1 MLKTQLTQ
9 AEYDEKRNEHFI
21 TQIKIGKVRHLT
33 DITIDLNAKK
43 RQHLILTGK
52 NGSGKTSVLSGIRDI
67 LLDITRGNHGRAGNK
82 NKVANL
88 TVGHKKIPIHG
99 IDEDDTD
106 ISLTYNL
113 GTEVYEKYRSGEF
126 ITSFFSAVRPIHDIL
141 LPSGVENVKLKHL
154 YTMSDDPA
162 KNIAKYMVHLNAQQ
176 LYAEKEGDNQTA
188 ENIKAWFDRFEKALR
203 ILMNDASVSLKYDY
217 KKYNFMIQQDKHNPV
232 NFNQLSHGY
241 ASVFRIFAD
250 LLMRMEQ
257 NWASTSQLSEYDKE
271 GVVLIDELE
280 THLHLEMQKKVLPSL
295 TTLFPR
301 LQFIISTHSP
311 FVLSSL
317 ENVVIYDLENGTLVR
332 QPQGL
337 TDIPYEGIVEG
348 YFGADSLSDKLREKY
363 ERFKE
368 LVKKENLNDDELQEI
383 SSLELFLDEI
393 PDYLALNITTEY
405 RRLKSEFYAQEV
417 E

>member
-1 MLKTQLTQ
+1 M
-9 AEYDEKRNEHFI
+9 EHFI
-21 TQIKIGKVRHLT
+21 TQIKIGRVRHLT
-33 DITIDLNAKK
+33 DITIDLDKKK

-52 NGSGKTSVLSGIRDI
+52 NGSGKTSVLNSVRDI
-67 LLDITRGNHGRAGNK
+67 LLEITKRNRSDRHTAK
-82 NKVANL
+82 NL
-88 TVGHKKIPIHG
+88 TIVHKNIPMQDSDG
-99 IDEDDTD
+99 DDTD
-106 ISLTYNL
+106 ISVTYSL
-113 GTEVYEKYRSGEF
+113 GMEVYEKYRRGDF
-126 ITSFFSAVRPIHDIL
+126 IVSFFSAVRPTHGVV
-141 LPSGVENVKLKHL
+141 LPKGVEEVRLKPF
-154 YTMSDDPA
+154 YTVSDDPA

-176 LYAEKEGDNQTA
+176 LYAEREGDDQTA
-188 ENIKAWFDRFEKALR
+188 ENIKAWFERFEKALR
-203 ILMNDASVSLKYDY
+203 ILMNDTSVSLKYDY
-217 KKYNFMIQQDKHNPV
+217 KRYNFLLQQEKRNPV

-257 NWASTSQLSEYDKE
+257 NLVSTNQLSEYDKE

-311 FVLSSL
+311 FVLNSL
-317 ENVVIYDLENGTLVR
+317 DNVVIYDLENRMLVR

-348 YFGADSLSDKLREKY
+348 YFGADSLSDKLRKKY

-368 LVKKENLNDDELQEI
+368 LVKKGNLNDDELQEI
-383 SSLELFLDEI
+383 SGLELFLDEI

-405 RRLKSEFYAQEV
+405 QRLKSEFYAQEV

>member
-1 MLKTQLTQ
+1 M
-9 AEYDEKRNEHFI
+9 EHFI

-33 DITIDLNAKK
+33 DITIDLDEKK
-43 RQHLILTGK
+43 KQHLILTGK
-52 NGSGKTSVLSGIRDI
+52 NGSGKTSVLSSVRDI
-67 LLDITRGNHGRAGNK
+67 LLEITKRNRSDRHTAK
-82 NKVANL
+82 NL
-88 TVGHKKIPIHG
+88 TIGHRNIPMQG
-99 IDEDDTD
+99 TDGDDTD

-126 ITSFFSAVRPIHDIL
+126 IVSFFSAVRPIHDIL
-141 LPSGVENVKLKHL
+141 LPNGVEEVRLKSF
-154 YTMSDDPA
+154 YSVSDDPA

-176 LYAEKEGDNQTA
+176 LYAEKEGDTQTA
-188 ENIKAWFDRFEKALR
+188 ENIKAWFERFGEALK
-203 ILMNDASVSLKYDY
+203 ILMNDNSVSLKYDY
-217 KKYNFMIQQDKHNPV
+217 KRYNFLIQQDKHNPV

-250 LLMRMEQ
+250 LLLRMEQ
-257 NWASTSQLSEYDKE
+257 NWVSTNHLSEYDKE
-271 GVVLIDELE
+271 GVVLIDEIE

-317 ENVVIYDLENGTLVR
+317 ENVVIYDLENRTLVR

-348 YFGADSLSDKLREKY
+348 YFGADSLSDKLRKKY

-383 SSLELFLDEI
+383 SGLELFLDEI

-405 RRLKSEFYAQEV
+405 QRLKSEFYAQEG

>member
-1 MLKTQLTQ
+1 
-9 AEYDEKRNEHFI
+9 
-21 TQIKIGKVRHLT
+21 
-33 DITIDLNAKK
+33 
-43 RQHLILTGK
+43 
-52 NGSGKTSVLSGIRDI
+52 
-67 LLDITRGNHGRAGNK
+67 
-82 NKVANL
+82 
-88 TVGHKKIPIHG
+88 
-99 IDEDDTD
+99 
-106 ISLTYNL
+106 
-113 GTEVYEKYRSGEF
+113 
-126 ITSFFSAVRPIHDIL
+126 
-141 LPSGVENVKLKHL
+141 
-154 YTMSDDPA
+154 
-162 KNIAKYMVHLNAQQ
+162 MVHLNAQQ

-188 ENIKAWFDRFEKALR
+188 ENIKAWFERFEKALR
-203 ILMNDASVSLKYDY
+203 ILMNDDSVSLKYDY
-217 KKYNFMIQQDKHNPV
+217 KKYNFLIQQDKHNPV

-257 NWASTSQLSEYDKE
+257 NWVSTNQLSEYNKE

-311 FVLSSL
+311 FVLSSI
-317 ENVVIYDLENGTLVR
+317 ENVVIYDLENRTLVR
-332 QPQGL
+332 QPKGL

-348 YFGADSLSDKLREKY
+348 YFGADTLSDKLRQKY

-368 LVKKENLNDDELQEI
+368 LVKKEKLNDDELREI
-383 SSLELFLDEI
+383 SNLELFLDEI

-405 RRLKSEFYAQEV
+405 QRLKSEFYAQEV

>member
-1 MLKTQLTQ
+1 M
-9 AEYDEKRNEHFI
+9 EHFI

-33 DITIDLNAKK
+33 DITIDLDANK

-52 NGSGKTSVLSGIRDI
+52 NGSGKTSVLTGIREV
-67 LLDITRGNHGRAGNK
+67 LLDTTHVRAENK
-82 NKVANL
+82 HKVAKL
-88 TVGHKKIPIHG
+88 TVSHKNIPMQG
-99 IDEDDTD
+99 FDEDDTD
-106 ISLTYNL
+106 ISLTYNS
-113 GTEVYEKYRSGEF
+113 GTEVNEKYRSGEF
-126 ITSFFSAVRPIHDIL
+126 IMSFFSAVRPIHDIL
-141 LPSGVENVKLKHL
+141 LPSGVENVKLKQL

-162 KNIAKYMVHLNAQQ
+162 KDIAKYMVHLNAQQ
-176 LYAEKEGDNQTA
+176 LYAEKEGDEQTA
-188 ENIKAWFDRFEKALR
+188 ENIKAWFERFEKALR
-203 ILMNDASVSLKYDY
+203 ILMNDGSVKLKYDY
-217 KKYNFMIQQDKHNPV
+217 KRYNFLIQQDKHNSV

-257 NWASTSQLSEYDKE
+257 NWVTTNQLSEYDKE

-295 TTLFPR
+295 TTLFPK
-301 LQFIISTHSP
+301 LQLIISTHSP

-317 ENVVIYDLENGTLVR
+317 ENVVIYDLENKTLVR

-348 YFGADSLSDKLREKY
+348 YFGADSLSDNLRKKY

-368 LVKKENLNDDELQEI
+368 LVRKENLNDDELLEI

-405 RRLKSEFYAQEV
+405 QRLKSEFYAQEV

>member
-1 MLKTQLTQ
+1 M
-9 AEYDEKRNEHFI
+9 EHFI

-33 DITIDLNAKK
+33 DITIDLDKKK
-43 RQHLILTGK
+43 RRHLILTGK
-52 NGSGKTSVLSGIRDI
+52 NGSGKTSVLNSVRDI
-67 LLDITRGNHGRAGNK
+67 LLEITKRNRSDRHTAK
-82 NKVANL
+82 NL
-88 TVGHKKIPIHG
+88 TIVHRNIPMQDSDG
-99 IDEDDTD
+99 DDTD
-106 ISLTYNL
+106 MTVTYSL
-113 GTEVYEKYRSGEF
+113 GTEIYEKYICGEF
-126 ITSFFSAVRPIHDIL
+126 IVSFFSAVRPTHGVV
-141 LPSGVENVKLKHL
+141 LPKGVEEVKLKSF
-154 YTMSDDPA
+154 YTVSNDPA

-176 LYAEKEGDNQTA
+176 LYAEREGDDQTA
-188 ENIKAWFDRFEKALR
+188 ENIKAWFERFEKALR
-203 ILMNDASVSLKYDY
+203 ILMNDTSVSLKYDY
-217 KKYNFMIQQDKHNPV
+217 KRYNFLIQQEKHNPV

-257 NWASTSQLSEYDKE
+257 NWVSTNQLSEYDKE
-271 GVVLIDELE
+271 GIVLIDELE

-311 FVLSSL
+311 FVLSSVD
-317 ENVVIYDLENGTLVR
+317 NVVIYDLENRTLVR

-348 YFGADSLSDKLREKY
+348 YFGADSLSDKLRKKY

-368 LVKKENLNDDELQEI
+368 LVKKGNLNDDELQEI

-405 RRLKSEFYAQEV
+405 QRLKSEFYAQEV